1 MTKTR
6 HLPCFLFSGP
16 WSAVQFPVRVFL
28 LKFPSSF
35 DGGVDICKPA
45 EGEGLAVE
53 LAGCHPA
60 LGGFVPPIGGGDG
73 PEGSGRAVG

>member
-1 MTKTR
+1 M
-6 HLPCFLFSGP
+6 
-16 WSAVQFPVRVFL
+16 FL
-28 LKFPSSF
+28 LKFSSSL

-45 EGEGLAVE
+45 DGEGLAVE

-73 PEGSGRAVG
+73 PEGSGRVVG